1 MRKTKEKVDNNNN
14 KNENKNKKFDKIKNK
29 KRSVE
34 KFLIASC
41 VVRWLYAI
49 MTYTIMTC
57 NISQISREE
66 SS

>member
-1 MRKTKEKVDNNNN
+1 MRKTKVKVDNNNN
-14 KNENKNKKFDKIKNK
+14 KNENKKADKIKNK

-41 VVRWLYAI
+41 VMRWLYAI